1 MSDPVNPNNNPNPTD
16 PVDVNKTDPPVD
28 TAALEA
34 RIKALESENGKLRKA
49 NTEASADA
57 SKWKK
62 QYQDTLSEADKAKA
76 EQEEAAA
83 AMQEKLERL
92 ETNERTAILKSI
104 GFDDE
109 ISEAF
114 VTAFK
119 ESNFEGLAE
128 GIRKFI
134 DIHDKDLKSNMIQ
147 NNPTIDSNGTTP
159 KLKTKDEIMAIR
171 DPVARQ
177 QAIAEN
183 IELFT

>member
-1 MSDPVNPNNNPNPTD
+1 MSDPVNPNASQNGNE
-16 PVDVNKTDPPVD
+16 PVIDQKTESVD

-83 AMQEKLERL
+83 AMQEKLDRL

-104 GFDDE
+104 GFNDE
-109 ISEAF
+109 TSEAII
-114 VTAFK
+114 TAFK
-119 ESNFEGLAE
+119 ESDFEGLAE

-147 NNPTIDSNGTTP
+147 NNPTIDSNGATP
-159 KLKTKDEIMAIR
+159 KLKTREEITAIK

-177 QAIAEN
+177 RAIAEN